1 MEDESSVDIYMYAVL
16 VVLGIIGYFIRKALS
31 KKTIA
36 ELQNFADSHNYVYTQ
51 KVEDNSIIKQ
61 LDFPKIYTSVRV
73 YNYMEIPEKNWTA
86 FWGDCDR
93 DIHAKG
99 APTSTA
105 RATFYVFKFD
115 NVIIPE
121 FEVTDNQ
128 GVIGALGNLF
138 SGKVIKM
145 DGGFGD
151 SYTLKSSFEAQT
163 KKFFTE
169 KGKKAFL
176 NLDKNHLPE
185 ERNLDVKDLG
195 NMITGH
201 FGKAGIQIYGGNKK
215 IIVFSSEKTSLDAR
229 QKFYKIASGI
239 ANAVVQGAPNSNSSS
254 SNLSNAP
261 KDDLSQFL
269 ANQESSFNAI
279 PKKNQN
285 AQPNNQIPAAAPYI
299 NNVREEA
306 EPQYAAPEQTYA
318 QEQSYVAEQPYVQQQ
333 SFIQQQP
340 FVQQQPSV
348 PEQPSVGLPDLDASP
363 NNYSEQESQID
374 PSEQLLFLAAMMVVD
389 KSIHRNELKI
399 IVDYGVQMGMERAE
413 IERIVTFAKAQPDKV
428 LHSAQLAAV
437 PKNNQLMH
445 MIVRVAFADGKIA
458 SEELEFLRLIA
469 KKMNYSN
476 EELKVILEEEKRN
489 FHS

>member
-1 MEDESSVDIYMYAVL
+1 MEDESSVDLYMYAIL
-16 VVLGIIGYFIRKALS
+16 AVLGVIGYLIRRVLS

-36 ELQNFADSHNYVYTQ
+36 ELNNYAESHNYVYIQ
-51 KVEDNSIIKQ
+51 KVEDNSLVKQ
-61 LDFPKIYTSVRV
+61 LDFPKIYTSVKV

-86 FWGDCDR
+86 IWGDCDR
-93 DIHAKG
+93 YIHVKG

-105 RATFYVFKFD
+105 RATFYVFKFN
-115 NVIIPE
+115 NVTVPE

-145 DGGFGD
+145 EGSFGD
-151 SYTLKSSFEAQT
+151 SYTLKGSFEAQT

-169 KGKKAFL
+169 KVKKAFL
-176 NLDKNHLPE
+176 SLDKNHLPE

-201 FGKAGIQIYGGNKK
+201 FGKAGVQIYGGNKK

-229 QKFYKIASGI
+229 QNFYKIASGI
-239 ANAVVQGAPNSNSSS
+239 ANAVVQGAPNSNTS
-254 SNLSNAP
+254 SNNISNAP

-269 ANQESSFNAI
+269 ANQENSFNAL

-285 AQPNNQIPAAAPYI
+285 AQPNNQIPAASPYV

-306 EPQYAAPEQTYA
+306 EQPYAAPEQ
-318 QEQSYVAEQPYVQQQ
+318 SFAEQQPFVPPQP
-333 SFIQQQP
+333 SVQQQP
-340 FVQQQPSV
+340 FAQQ
-348 PEQPSVGLPDLDASP
+348 QPSVGLPDLDASP
-363 NNYSEQESQID
+363 NNYSEPDSEID
-374 PSEQLLFLAAMMVVD
+374 PSEQLLFLSAMMVVD

-428 LHSAQLAAV
+428 LRSAQLAAV
-437 PKNNQLMH
+437 PKNNVLMH

-469 KKMNYSN
+469 KKMKYSN

-489 FHS
+489 FHT